1 MAIID
6 CPSCGRRISDLAVE
20 CPHCG
25 WEVDREPPPGPP
37 SGQPGPEGERLA
49 RRQPLEPEPATP
61 PGDDGPRAGGW
72 TSQPAP
78 MDRRGG
84 PTAAVG
90 RGGDGPKIPNYLVP
104 SILATICCCLP
115 FGIVAIVYAA
125 QVNGRIE
132 AGDLE
137 RAKDASDKAR
147 IWTIAAVAFGV
158 LFGIFWMVWSVASG
172 DLQPT

>member
-25 WEVDREPPPGPP
+25 WEVDREPPPVSLQEPGYPAGP
-37 SGQPGPEGERLA
+37 SEGQPGSHDEAGAPS
-49 RRQPLEPEPATP
+49 
-61 PGDDGPRAGGW
+61 GDEGPRAGGW

-78 MDRRGG
+78 MDRRAA
-84 PTAAVG
+84 PTAAM
-90 RGGDGPKIPNYLVP
+90 GGAGEGPKIPSYLVP

-115 FGIVAIVYAA
+115 FGIVGIVYAA

-132 AGDLE
+132 AGNLE
-137 RAKDASDKAR
+137 AAKDASDKAR
-147 IWTIAAVAFGV
+147 IWTIAAVAFGL
-158 LFGIFWMVWSVASG
+158 LFGIFWGVWAVASG
-172 DLQPT
+172 DLQTM